1 MAEII
6 QPSFMLAKKLLNS
19 EKKIL
24 HKRRIIETLIG
35 P

>member
-1 MAEII
+1 
-6 QPSFMLAKKLLNS
+6 MLAKKLLNS